1 MQHIYGRGGAKIFY
15 MGLNN
20 IEIQPT
26 RVTPEVVFRE
36 GLLSIR
42 GRSIPEAA
50 ADFYKPLEE
59 WIEGYVVESDA
70 DTRVVLSFDFINT
83 ASTKWIYAIIKKLA
97 RYRDVHKKVKVE
109 WYYENGDDE
118 LYELG
123 HIIHSFIDCPFIYY
137 ETEQS

>member
-1 MQHIYGRGGAKIFY
+1 MS
-15 MGLNN
+15 LDN
-20 IEIQPT
+20 INIKST
-26 RVTPEVVFRE
+26 RSTPEVSFSE

-50 ADFYKPLEE
+50 AEFYKPLEQ
-59 WIEGYVVESDA
+59 WVELYAAETDV

-97 RYRDVHKKVKVE
+97 RYRDVHKRLKVE
-109 WYYENGDDE
+109 WYYETGDDE
-118 LYELG
+118 LFELG
-123 HIIHSFIDCPFIYY
+123 HIIQSFIDCPFIYY

>member
-1 MQHIYGRGGAKIFY
+1 MQWGIKKIFC
-15 MGLNN
+15 MSLNN
-20 IEIQPT
+20 IEIQST
-26 RVTPEVVFRE
+26 RVTPEITFTE
-36 GLLSIR
+36 GLLSIK

-50 ADFYKPLEE
+50 ADFYRPLER
-59 WIEGYVVESDA
+59 WVEGYVAETDV

-97 RYRDVHKKVKVE
+97 QYRDVHKKVKVE

-118 LYELG
+118 LFELG

-137 ETEQS
+137 ETEPS